1 MNIADSTPTL
11 VEHNPELVPYTESI
25 RNQWFR
31 YQARLHEIEAYPGG
45 LLAFADKYKYLG
57 INYDANREG
66 WYMREYAP
74 NAWQLYLTGEFNFW
88 NRKELPFV
96 NIGGGVWEI
105 FLPAFDWKER
115 FDRHEKFKIT
125 ITSKLGEHDR
135 IPVYANY
142 VVQNETDNDFCA
154 RLYYS
159 HDYQWKNES
168 PVNKD
173 TIPLIYEAHVGMAQE
188 KEGVGTYKEFE
199 ENVLPRIQ
207 KLGYKYIQLMAI
219 QEHPYYGSFGYHV
232 SSYFAPSSRSGTPE
246 ELKSLIDT
254 AHGMGI
260 GVILD
265 CVHSHAVKNL
275 LEGLSEFDGT
285 ELYFHEGDRGYHK
298 AWDSRLF
305 NYGKTEVL
313 QFLLSNLKY
322 WLVEFKFDGFRFD
335 GVTSMLYTDH
345 GLDHAFDNMD
355 AYYAEGRTD
364 SEAITYL
371 QLANTLVHTFYPNAI
386 TIAEDVSGFPGL
398 SRPIE
403 EGGIGFNYRL
413 AMGLPDYWLRTVK
426 DQADEEWDFG
436 DMWGTLINR
445 RKEEGTIAYVESHDQ
460 ALVGDQTLAI
470 RMMGVEMYA
479 NMAINHDSIIVDRGL
494 ALLKM
499 IRLATIGAGGEG
511 YMNFMGNEFGHPDW
525 IDFPRE
531 GNDWSYQYARRQ
543 WSLVDS
549 PFLRY
554 HFLNDFDADLIHLI
568 AEQETLSKGEAVLM
582 HIHHDDKVLCF
593 GRGNLLFVFNFSP
606 TKSYENIRFPAP
618 DGYYKSVLNTDS
630 SKYGGFDRIKD
641 DHQYE
646 TFGTGLLSLYLP
658 ARTALVLM
666 PGKV

>member
-1 MNIADSTPTL
+1 LEQKRT
-11 VEHNPELVPYTESI
+11 
-25 RNQWFR
+25 
-31 YQARLHEIEAYPGG
+31 
-45 LLAFADKYKYLG
+45 
-57 INYDANREG
+57 
-66 WYMREYAP
+66 
-74 NAWQLYLTGEFNFW
+74 
-88 NRKELPFV
+88 PFV

-105 FLPAFDWKER
+105 FLSELDWKER
-115 FDRHEKFKIT
+115 FNRNERYKIT
-125 ITSKLGEHDR
+125 VVSKLGEHDR

-142 VVQNETDNDFCA
+142 VVQNEHDSDFCA

-159 HDYQWKNES
+159 HDYKWKNQS
-168 PVNKD
+168 PVNRE

-285 ELYFHEGDRGYHK
+285 ELYFHEGEKGHHK

-305 NYGKTEVL
+305 NYGRTEVL

-322 WLVEFKFDGFRFD
+322 WLVEFNFDGFRFD

-345 GLDHAFDNMD
+345 GLDNAFDNMD

-364 SEAITYL
+364 GDAITYL
-371 QLANTLVHTFYPNAI
+371 QLANTMVHTHNPNAI
-386 TIAEDVSGFPGL
+386 MIAEDVSGFPGL

-403 EGGIGFNYRL
+403 EGGVGFNYRL
-413 AMGLPDYWLRTVK
+413 AMGLPEYWVRNVK
-426 DQADEEWDFG
+426 ENADEDWDVG
-436 DMWGTLINR
+436 AMWGTLINR
-445 RKEEGTIAYVESHDQ
+445 RQGESTIAYVESHDQ

-470 RMMGVEMYA
+470 RMMGAEMYS
-479 NMAINHDSIIVDRGL
+479 NMAKDHESIIVDRGI

-531 GNDWSYQYARRQ
+531 GNDWSYHYARRQ

-549 PFLRY
+549 SFLRY
-554 HFLNDFDADLIHLI
+554 HFLNDFDVSLIHLI
-568 AEQETLSKGEAVLM
+568 AKENTLSKGEAVLM
-582 HIHHDDKVLCF
+582 HIHHEDQVLCF
-593 GRGNLLFVFNFSP
+593 GRGNLIFVFNFSP
-606 TKSYENIRFPAP
+606 TNSYENISFPAP

-641 DHQYE
+641 DNQYE